1 MRLIHKLGK
10 NNVFLYLILSFF
22 FYGLTYVVQQYTNG
36 EPNPNSSAK
45 IIQEKII
52 DAENSSKKVLDHFCT
67 NFDTITGYT
76 TNHPDNWIKSNIDPG
91 DFLIFVYK
99 HNSLIF
105 WNDNKIPINENL
117 IQSSRGPFFVTKL
130 KNGWYAFQFKKH
142 GSFLCY
148 CGFLIRSEFPI
159 QNDYIKN
166 QFSPRF
172 NVPEYINITQVR
184 NDHPV
189 FSAEGNYLFSIVI
202 GKNHKHSNAIS
213 AMLLFLFLCGS
224 WYLFFFLYR
233 AFLNLT
239 WLKNRKGLLV
249 LFLSFDIVLLRI
261 VQFYFR
267 FPQELYQSDIF
278 GPSWYASSAIMNSL
292 GDFVVNAFL
301 LLLLALVFFHNRQSF
316 HETYVKKFGKTIYP
330 VIICILLL
338 AFAFQALTHFIED
351 AVVNSSLALNLQNI
365 AALNFNSCYGLF
377 IICCLFFAFWC
388 LSTGVSHI
396 IFSLQVGLGK
406 IFVAGGIALVLYGII
421 CLWTKWPWQM
431 LTVLFF
437 TGYLLFLLYISKKRR
452 PLFTFQYLLFFFC
465 FFSAYGTCILNQANR
480 EKEKEKRKV
489 FAVKMATRRN
499 PVTETLYEQL
509 ERKMVADSIIQEALH
524 SSSGVQEIDQEK
536 ISQYIISNFFTDYW
550 TKFNVQVTFCYANKN
565 LQIQPQGYLIK
576 CNDYFQEIIRNYG
589 ESTTFRNLFFLDYGY
604 GDERYLI
611 ALPEYE
617 FNSRDNAG
625 PCLYLELSIK
635 TAYKDLGY
643 PELLLDKTRFA
654 RTDFSEYAYG
664 LYQYDRLVHGV
675 GAYNYRIDLKQ
686 YLKSANSWPF
696 FSKDD
701 MEHYYYRVNNSTTL
715 LVSKSKTTLFLW
727 ITPFSYLFILFSFIA
742 FLVFSIVNIRKI
754 GKFSPKSLRDRLQ
767 VSITGIL
774 ILTSIIIG
782 VVLILNII
790 KINQKKNDDN
800 LQEKAFSVLTEIQ
813 HKYAGTHEWQTNSKE
828 ELNDFLV
835 KLSNV
840 FFTDINFYNNY
851 GDLIATSRPQIFA
864 EGLLSTK
871 MNAYAFWK
879 LIKEKGSF
887 LIHKEEI
894 GSLQYSSAYIPFF
907 NTQNQLL
914 GFVNLPYFSRQDE
927 LTKEI
932 SIVLVTFTN
941 IYILLILFGVFV
953 TLLISNYI
961 TAPLTLLANT
971 MSRLRLDR
979 VNEKINWKQS
989 DEIGQ
994 LVGEYN
1000 RMVDDLKQSA
1010 EMLARSERESAWREM
1025 AKQVA
1030 HEIKNPLTPMKLNI
1044 QYLQKA
1050 WDEKAPDWDQRL
1062 ERFSKTLIEQIDT
1075 LSAIASGFSDF
1086 AQMPPENR
1094 ERLNLETLIPFV
1106 ISLYK
1111 DSSPIQFGFASNAT
1125 NPFVFGDKK
1134 QLIRVFTN
1142 LINNAIQSIDDPVKG
1157 WIQIQMENKTE
1168 RLILQF
1174 SDNGSGI
1181 PVKKKDYIF
1190 QPNFTTK
1197 SSGMGLGLAIVKGI
1211 VENMN
1216 GEIFFTTEENKGTT
1230 FTIKFP
1236 GDVDEV

>member
-1 MRLIHKLGK
+1 MQLIYKFRK
-10 NNVFLYLILSFF
+10 NKVFFNLMLFF
-22 FYGLTYVVQQYTNG
+22 LFYGLIYVVQHHTNG
-36 EPNPNSSAK
+36 KPNPSSATK

-52 DAENSSKKVLDHFCT
+52 DAENSLKNTLDNFCQ
-67 NFDTITGYT
+67 NFDTVTGYPSGY
-76 TNHPDNWIKSNIDPG
+76 PDSWVESNNDLG
-91 DFLIFVYK
+91 DFFIFVYK
-99 HNSLIF
+99 NNSLVF
-105 WNDNKIPINENL
+105 WSNNKIPLNENL
-117 IQSSRGPFFVTKL
+117 IQNSAGPFFITKL

-148 CGFLIRSEFPI
+148 CGSLIRSEYPI

-172 NVPEYINITQVR
+172 NIPDYINITGTR
-184 NDHPV
+184 NNHPV
-189 FSAEGNYLFSIVI
+189 FSVEGSYLFSIVI
-202 GKNHKHSNAIS
+202 GKGQKHSSAVSAI
-213 AMLLFLFLCGS
+213 LLFLFLCGS

-233 AFLNLT
+233 AYLSLAC
-239 WLKNRKGLLV
+239 LKSKHGLV
-249 LFLSFDIVLLRI
+249 VIFLSFDIVFLRL
-261 VQFYFR
+261 VQCYFR

-278 GPSWYASSAIMNSL
+278 SPSWYASSAIMNSL
-292 GDFVVNAFL
+292 GDFVINVFL
-301 LLLLALVFFHNRQSF
+301 LFLLALVFFQNWQFF
-316 HETYVKKFGKTIYP
+316 HDALTRKFGKSIYP
-330 VIICILLL
+330 VIAGILMVV
-338 AFAFQALTHFIED
+338 FAFQGVAYFIND
-351 AVVNSSLALNLQNI
+351 AVLNSSLALNLQNI
-365 AALNFNSCYGLF
+365 AALNFYSCYGLF
-377 IICCLFFAFWC
+377 IICCMFFALWC
-388 LSTGVSHI
+388 ISTGITQI
-396 IFSLQVGLGK
+396 ICSVCMEKSK
-406 IFVAGGIALVLYGII
+406 IIVAGGIALVLNGII
-421 CLWTKWPWQM
+421 YWLMKWPWQ
-431 LTVLFF
+431 TCSVLFF
-437 TGYLLFLLYISKKRR
+437 VGYLVFLFYVSGKHR
-452 PLFTFQYLLFFFC
+452 PLFTFQNILFFFC
-465 FFSAYGTCILNQANR
+465 FFSVFGTYILNQANQ

-499 PVTETLYEQL
+499 PVTEALYEQL
-509 ERKMVADSIIQEALH
+509 ERKMVADSIIQEVLH
-524 SSSGVQEIDQEK
+524 SSHGAREINQER
-536 ISQYIISNFFTDYW
+536 ISQYIVSKFFTDYW

-565 LQIQPQGYLIK
+565 LQIQPQGYLIM

-604 GDERYLI
+604 GDENYLI
-611 ALPEYE
+611 ILPEYE
-617 FNSRDNAG
+617 LNSRDNAG
-625 PCLYLELSIK
+625 TCLYLELSIK

-643 PELLLDKTRFA
+643 PELLLDKSRFG
-654 RTDFSEYAYG
+654 RMDLSEYAYG
-664 LYQYDRLVHGV
+664 LYQYDHLVHGV
-675 GAYNYRIDLKQ
+675 GAYNFRTDLKQ
-686 YLKSANSWPF
+686 YLKSVNSWPF

-701 MEHYYYRVNNSTTL
+701 MEHYYYRVNNSTAL
-715 LVSKSKTTLFLW
+715 LVSKSKTTVFLW
-727 ITPFSYLFILFSFIA
+727 ITPFPYLFILFSFTA
-742 FLVFSIVNIRKI
+742 FFVFCLVNIRRI
-754 GKFSPKSLRDRLQ
+754 DKFSPKSLRDRMQ

-774 ILTSIIIG
+774 VLTFIIIG

-790 KINQKKNDDN
+790 KINKKKNDDN

-813 HKYAGTHEWQTNSKE
+813 HKYAGTHEWQANSRE

-840 FFTDINFYNNY
+840 FFTDINFYNPT
-851 GDLIATSRPQIFA
+851 GDLIATSRPQIFE

-871 MNAYAFWK
+871 MNAAAFWK
-879 LIKEKGSF
+879 LIKEKRSI
-887 LIHKEEI
+887 LIQGEEI
-894 GSLQYSSAYIPFF
+894 GNLQYSSAYIPFF

-932 SIVLVTFTN
+932 STVLVTFTN
-941 IYILLILFGVFV
+941 IYILLILFGVFI

-961 TAPLTLLANT
+961 TSPLTMLANT
-971 MSRLRLDR
+971 MSRLRLDKI
-979 VNEKINWKQS
+979 NEKISWKQP

-994 LVGEYN
+994 LVSEYN
-1000 RMVDDLKQSA
+1000 RMVDELKQSA

-1050 WDEKAPDWDQRL
+1050 WDEKAADWEQRL

-1111 DSSPIQFGFASNAT
+1111 DSSLIQFGFTSIAT

-1142 LINNAIQSIDDPVKG
+1142 IINNAVQSIDDPGKG
-1157 WIQIQMENKTE
+1157 WIRVQMENNKDL
-1168 RLILQF
+1168 LILHL

-1181 PVKKKDYIF
+1181 PSKKKDYIF

-1216 GEIFFTTEENKGTT
+1216 GEISFTTEENKGTT

-1236 GDVDEV
+1236 CDVDDV